1 LLPFPSRLPL
11 AKNAPAARELFVSR
25 LFNAYVMVDWSAA
38 SSPKTG
44 KDSVWIG
51 VLKRDTRFRLAFE
64 AFNPPTRKAGEA
76 KLREVLADLRRRGEK
91 ALVGFD
97 FPLGFPSGTAAALKL
112 KEPDWKGMWAFL
124 ASNVA
129 DKADNTNNRFAVAAK
144 MNRLMTDEA
153 RPFWGAPARDTQRW
167 LASTKPDAHAND
179 LPPLFRKA
187 EMAAKD
193 LGRAAKSVWQIFGNG
208 TVGGQ
213 AIVGIPAVKRLKDEL
228 GDKLL
233 VWPFATG
240 WRALT
245 PEDVAE
251 REVVAVEVY
260 PSLHNAKME
269 PGEVPD
275 RAQVRAAA
283 EHFARLDEAGK
294 LAAQFAA
301 PAAATPDEVARVEAE
316 EGWIL
321 GA

>member
-1 LLPFPSRLPL
+1 VP
-11 AKNAPAARELFVSR
+11 R

-38 SSPKTG
+38 ASPKTG

-64 AFNPPTRKAGEA
+64 AFNPPTRQAGEA
-76 KLREVLADLRRRGEK
+76 KLREVLADLRRRSEK
-91 ALVGFD
+91 ALIGFD
-97 FPLGFPSGTAAALKL
+97 FPLGFPAGTGSRLQL

-167 LASTKPDAHAND
+167 LASTKPENHSAD
-179 LPPLFRKA
+179 LPPLFRRTEIVA
-187 EMAAKD
+187 RD

-213 AIVGIPAVKRLKDEL
+213 SIVGVPAVKRLKDEL

-240 WRALT
+240 WREVT
-245 PEDVAE
+245 PEDLDG
-251 REVVAVEVY
+251 REAVVVEVY
-260 PSLHNAKME
+260 PSLHNAKVE

-294 LAAQFAA
+294 LGEKFA
-301 PAAATPDEVARVEAE
+301 PPPAATPEEVQQVERE

>member
-1 LLPFPSRLPL
+1 M
-11 AKNAPAARELFVSR
+11 SR

-64 AFNPPTRKAGEA
+64 AFNPPTRQAGEA
-76 KLREVLADLRRRGEK
+76 KLREVLADLRRRGER
-91 ALVGFD
+91 ALIGFD
-97 FPLGFPSGTAAALKL
+97 FPLGFPAGTSAALKL
-112 KEPDWKGMWAFL
+112 KSPPWSGMWSFL

-144 MNRLMTDEA
+144 MNRLMTDEP

-167 LASTKPDAHAND
+167 LAATKPEAHGGD

-187 EMAAKD
+187 EVVAQG

-208 TVGGQ
+208 AIGGQ

-245 PEDVAE
+245 PEDVGDKEA
-251 REVVAVEVY
+251 VAVEIH
-260 PSLHNAKME
+260 PLLHNAKLE
-269 PGEVPD
+269 PGEVLD

-301 PAAATPDEVARVEAE
+301 PASATPDEVEKVEQE